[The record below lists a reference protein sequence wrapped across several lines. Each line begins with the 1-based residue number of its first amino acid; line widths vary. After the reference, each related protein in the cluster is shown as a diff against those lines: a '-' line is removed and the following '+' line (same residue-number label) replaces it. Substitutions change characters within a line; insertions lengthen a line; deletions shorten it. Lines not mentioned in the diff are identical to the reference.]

1 MEASIKKSGRRVLE
15 GLVVSS
21 KMEKSITVKV
31 TRTVRHP
38 RYNKFVKKH
47 AKYHAH
53 DENSACKLGDVVSIV
68 EARPTSKTKK
78 WRIKEVLTKVIE

>member
-47 AKYHAH
+47 EKYHAH
-53 DENSACKLGDVVSIV
+53 DEKSLSKLGDVVSIV
-68 EARPTSKTKK
+68 ESRPTSKTKK
-78 WRIKEVLTKVIE
+78 WRIKEVLTKVVE